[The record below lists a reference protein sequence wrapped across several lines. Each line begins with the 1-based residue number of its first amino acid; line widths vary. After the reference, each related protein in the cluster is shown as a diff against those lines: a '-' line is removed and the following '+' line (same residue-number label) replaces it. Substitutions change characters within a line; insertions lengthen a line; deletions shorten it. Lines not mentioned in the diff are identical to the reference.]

1 MLKQLFLKCEKNS
14 RMTGDERREQILR
27 TAIELFSKYGFNGT
41 TTKKIASA
49 AGISEAMVFRH
60 FASKDELYEA
70 ILHSKICEDGD
81 THFPWEEDLEL
92 TTAMNSNDDAKVFY
106 ILAKRFLEK
115 QQSDE
120 DFIRLMLYSGLEEHK
135 LAEEF
140 ILTIWSKLY
149 LFVCEY
155 IKKRQLSGAM
165 RDLDPK
171 IVVRALMGM
180 LIHHSLNNIL
190 WDKNRQILDVTNE
203 EAARS
208 FVDILLKGVKRTTE
222 N

>member
-1 MLKQLFLKCEKNS
+1 MS
-14 RMTGDERREQILR
+14 GDERREQILR
-27 TAIELFSKYGFNGT
+27 TAIELFSKNGFNGT

-60 FASKDELYEA
+60 FTSKDELYEA
-70 ILHSKICEDGD
+70 ILHSKICEGGD
-81 THFPWEEDLEL
+81 NHFPWAEDVEL
-92 TTAMNSNDDAKVFY
+92 TTAMENNDDAGVFF

-115 QQSDE
+115 QKADE
-120 DFIRLMLYSGLEEHK
+120 DFIRLMLYSGLEEHEK
-135 LAEEF
+135 AEEF
-140 ILTIWSKLY
+140 MLTIWSKLY
-149 LFVCEY
+149 LFVGDY
-155 IKKRQLSGAM
+155 IRKRQLSGAM

-190 WDKNRQILDVTNE
+190 WDRGRHILNISND
-203 EAARS
+203 EAARN
-208 FVDILLKGVKRTTE
+208 FVEILLKGVKRTTD

>member
-1 MLKQLFLKCEKNS
+1 MLKELFTKCNKNG
-14 RMTGDERREQILR
+14 RMSGDERREQILR

-60 FASKDELYEA
+60 FATKDELYEA
-70 ILHSKICEDGD
+70 ILHSKICEGGD
-81 THFPWEEDLEL
+81 THFPWEEDHEL
-92 TTAMNSNDDAKVFY
+92 AYAMENDDDAEVFF
-106 ILAKRFLEK
+106 ILAKCFLEK
-115 QQSDE
+115 QKADE

-135 LAEEF
+135 MAEEF
-140 ILTIWSKLY
+140 MLTIWSKLY
-149 LFVCEY
+149 YFVGEY
-155 IKKRQLSGAM
+155 IKKRQLKGEM

-190 WDKNRQILDVTNE
+190 WDRSKQILNVSNE
-203 EAARS
+203 EAARN
-208 FVDILLKGVKRTTE
+208 FVEILLRGVKRTRE

>member
-1 MLKQLFLKCEKNS
+1 MLKELFIKCDKNS
-14 RMTGDERREQILR
+14 RMRGDERREQILR
-27 TAIELFSKYGFNGT
+27 TAIELFSKNGFNGT

-70 ILHSKICEDGD
+70 ILHSKICEDGES
-81 THFPWEEDLEL
+81 HFPWEEDLEL
-92 TTAMNSNDDAKVFY
+92 KASMDNNNDAEVFF

-115 QQSDE
+115 QKADE

-135 LAEEF
+135 MAEEF
-140 ILTIWSKLY
+140 ILTMWSKLY
-149 LFVCEY
+149 LFVGEY
-155 IKKRQLSGAM
+155 IRKRQLSGAM

-190 WDKNRQILDVTNE
+190 WDKSRLILDVTNE